1 MDETRTSPPRSGDV
15 VSGDDFVSLPA
26 GYPLARYQLIE
37 TLGQGTF
44 GITYRAHDAQLDR
57 AVAVKEYLPAALAVR
72 HGGTQV
78 LPRSTRLADD
88 FRWGRERF
96 LAEAQTLARFENAP
110 AIVRVYDFLEANGTA
125 YMVMELLRGETLEAR
140 LKRDGRLSPEVT
152 EQLLKPLLDGLE
164 RVHEV
169 GILHRDIKPAN
180 ITLDGEGRPT
190 LLDFGAA
197 RAAVAGRTQAMTA
210 VYTPGYA
217 AAEQFTSTTQGPY
230 TDIYALSATLY
241 QCVTG
246 TMPPTAMERLLDDR
260 LVPASRAVGGLYAP
274 RLLAGIDAGLALRAP
289 DRPATIAAWRPM
301 LLDGPPTAAAPVLP
315 SASPHPDDAR
325 TRLSRPDAAAQ
336 PSRPGSFRRWAI
348 AAAVLLLVAGMAGG
362 GYVYVRDA
370 QERAEAERIAAEA
383 RQRELEAQRQAEA
396 VRRQAEEQARRQ
408 AEEQALRE
416 EQARREAEQA
426 EAQRR
431 AEEEAKRQAQLEQEA
446 TRRQQAEAARQQQA
460 AEEARRRA
468 AEEARRN
475 AEAEAR
481 RQQDEDA
488 RRRAAEEARRN
499 TDADARRQQDE
510 EARRRAA
517 EEARRKAD
525 TDNQARQQQAAEE
538 ARRRAEEARRKA
550 EADARRQQEEA
561 ARRPQGGVD
570 GTWSGVVECYPGGPK
585 GAVTLQVAA
594 GQGRATV
601 QGMKIALRISEGS
614 VVSDLEWIGQEGREW
629 MASMRGR
636 PAGDS
641 VAITGSARTI
651 GGRPESFRPQC
662 TLNLRRQ

>member
-1 MDETRTSPPRSGDV
+1 MTAQEPPLDETRTSPPRSGDI

-57 AVAVKEYLPAALAVR
+57 AVAVKEYLPASLAVR

-140 LKRDGRLSPEVT
+140 LKRDGRLAPEVI
-152 EQLLKPLLDGLE
+152 ESLLKPLLEGLE
-164 RVHEV
+164 RVHGV
-169 GILHRDIKPAN
+169 GILHRDIKPSN
-180 ITLDGEGRPT
+180 ITLDDEGRPT

-230 TDIYALSATLY
+230 TDIYGLAATLY

-246 TMPPTAMERLLDDR
+246 SMPPTAMERLLDDR
-260 LVPASRAVGGLYAP
+260 LVPASRAVAGRYPA
-274 RLLAGIDAGLALRAP
+274 RLLAGIDAGLALKAQ
-289 DRPATIAAWRPM
+289 DRPATIAAWRP
-301 LLDGPPTAAAPVLP
+301 LLLGGPPTKAAPLLPAAAPAAAADDSKTRV
-315 SASPHPDDAR
+315 SRTDAR
-325 TRLSRPDAAAQ
+325 
-336 PSRPGSFRRWAI
+336 RPGSRRWAI
-348 AAAVLLLVAGMAGG
+348 AAAVLLLVAGVAGG
-362 GYVYVRDA
+362 GYVYIRDA
-370 QERAEAERIAAEA
+370 QERAEVERLAAEA

-396 VRRQAEEQARRQ
+396 ARRQAEEQARRE
-408 AEEQALRE
+408 AEEQTRRQAE
-416 EQARREAEQA
+416 EQARREAEAQARRAAEQA

-431 AEEEAKRQAQLEQEA
+431 AEEEARRQAQLEQETA
-446 TRRQQAEAARQQQA
+446 QRQQEEARRQAAEAARQQQ

-475 AEAEAR
+475 ADADAR
-481 RQQDEDA
+481 RQQDEEA
-488 RRRAAEEARRN
+488 RRRAADEARRK

-517 EEARRKAD
+517 DEARRKS
-525 TDNQARQQQAAEE
+525 
-538 ARRRAEEARRKA
+538 

-561 ARRPQGGVD
+561 ARRTPGGVD

-585 GAVTLQVAA
+585 GAASIPVAA

-601 QGMKIALRISEGS
+601 QGMRIALRISEGS
-614 VVSDLEWIGQEGREW
+614 VVADLEWIGQEGREW
-629 MASMRGR
+629 VASLRGR

-641 VAITGSARTI
+641 LAVTGTARTL
-651 GGRPESFRPQC
+651 GGRQETVRPQC

>member
-1 MDETRTSPPRSGDV
+1 MDDTRTSPPRSGDV

-164 RVHEV
+164 SVHGA
-169 GILHRDIKPAN
+169 GILHRDIKPSN
-180 ITLDGEGRPT
+180 ITLDAEGQPT

-197 RAAVAGRTQAMTA
+197 RSAVAGRTQAMTA

-260 LVPASRAVGGLYAP
+260 LVPASQAAAGRYSP
-274 RLLAGIDAGLALRAP
+274 RLLAGIDAGLALKAQ

-301 LLDGPPTAAAPVLP
+301 LLDGPPTVVAPVLP
-315 SASPHPDDAR
+315 SAPPPRETR
-325 TRLSRPDAAAQ
+325 TRVSRPVAPAQ
-336 PSRPGSFRRWAI
+336 PSRPGALRRWAI
-348 AAAVLLLVAGMAGG
+348 AGAVLLLVAGVAGG

-370 QERAEAERIAAEA
+370 QERAEAERLAAEA

-396 VRRQAEEQARRQ
+396 RRQAEEQARRQ
-408 AEEQALRE
+408 AEEQARRQAE
-416 EQARREAEQA
+416 EQARREAEEQA
-426 EAQRR
+426 RRDAELAQRR

-446 TRRQQAEAARQQQA
+446 AQRQQEDARRQAEAARQQQA

-481 RQQDEDA
+481 RQQDE
-488 RRRAAEEARRN
+488 
-499 TDADARRQQDE
+499 

-525 TDNQARQQQAAEE
+525 ADGQARRQQQEEE
-538 ARRRAEEARRKA
+538 ARRRAAEEARRKA

-570 GTWSGVVECYPGGPK
+570 GTWTGVVECYPGGPK
-585 GAVTLQVAA
+585 GAVTMPVAA

-601 QGMKIALRISEGS
+601 QGMKITMRISESS

-629 MASMRGR
+629 AASLRGR

-641 VAITGSARTI
+641 LAITGTARTL
-651 GGRPESFRPQC
+651 GGRPEIFRPQC

>member
-1 MDETRTSPPRSGDV
+1 LDETRTTAPRSGDV

-140 LKRDGRLSPEVT
+140 LKRDGRLAPEIT

-164 RVHEV
+164 RVHDA

-180 ITLDGEGRPT
+180 ITLDDEGQPT

-197 RAAVAGRTQAMTA
+197 RAAVVGRTQAMTA

-217 AAEQFTSTTQGPY
+217 AAEQFTSATQGPY

-241 QCVTG
+241 QCITG
-246 TMPPTAMERLLDDR
+246 AMPPTAMERLLDDR
-260 LVPASRAVGGLYAP
+260 LVPASRAGAGRYSP
-274 RLLAGIDAGLALRAP
+274 RLLAGIDAGLALKAQ
-289 DRPATIAAWRPM
+289 DRPPTIAAWRPM
-301 LLDGPPTAAAPVLP
+301 LLDGPPTVAAPVLP
-315 SASPHPDDAR
+315 PAPPPADDAR
-325 TRLSRPDAAAQ
+325 TRVARPAAAAQ

-348 AAAVLLLVAGMAGG
+348 AAAVLLLVAGVAGG

-370 QERAEAERIAAEA
+370 QERAEAERVAAEA
-383 RQRELEAQRQAEA
+383 RQREFEAQRQAEQA
-396 VRRQAEEQARRQ
+396 RRQAEEQARRQ
-408 AEEQALRE
+408 AE

-446 TRRQQAEAARQQQA
+446 TQRQQEEALRQAEAARQQQA
-460 AEEARRRA
+460 EEARRRAAEAEARRQQDEEARRRA

-475 AEAEAR
+475 ADADAR

-488 RRRAAEEARRN
+488 RRRAAEEARRKA
-499 TDADARRQQDE
+499 DADSQARRQQDE

-525 TDNQARQQQAAEE
+525 
-538 ARRRAEEARRKA
+538 
-550 EADARRQQEEA
+550 ADARRQQEEA
-561 ARRPQGGVD
+561 ARRSQGGVD
-570 GTWSGVVECYPGGPK
+570 GTWTGVVECYPGGPK
-585 GAVTLQVAA
+585 GAVNMQVAA

-641 VAITGSARTI
+641 VAITGTARTI
-651 GGRPESFRPQC
+651 GGRPETFRPQC